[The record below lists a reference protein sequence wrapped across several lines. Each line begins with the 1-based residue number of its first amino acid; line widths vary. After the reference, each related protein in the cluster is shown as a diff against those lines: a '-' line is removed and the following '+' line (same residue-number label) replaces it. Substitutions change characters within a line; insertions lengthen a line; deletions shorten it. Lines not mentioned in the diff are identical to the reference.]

1 MLLVGT
7 CRRSV
12 APAASQDCGSP
23 VIVMFVT
30 TNGMANGIADPFAGK
45 TIAQMRAT
53 IRNLGFSIHR
63 GVPAFLDGKYI
74 QRSSER
80 RISLKPGNELWL
92 GWKPPDKG

>member
-53 IRNLGFSIHR
+53 TRNRGFSVYR
-63 GVPAFLDGKYI
+63 GIPAFLNGK
-74 QRSSER
+74 QVSRSNER
-80 RISLKPGNELWL
+80 RTFLRPGDELWL
-92 GWKPPDKG
+92 GWEPQDQG